1 MKYKTSELTGI
12 ELEFTVR
19 TLIGEFE
26 KDAPGA
32 TLQDY
37 IDAGGGFGLDWAT
50 CGPIIEH
57 ERISVVADHG
67 TDWLAAMPEHR
78 LGEWGTWTYSTTGT
92 TALEAA
98 MRAFVVT
105 KIGAEVEL

>member
-37 IDAGGGFGLDWAT
+37 IDAGGGFGLDWET

-57 ERISVVADHG
+57 ERIGVSHLGGGIGWFAGHCRPSGPGVADG
-67 TDWLAAMPEHR
+67 R
-78 LGEWGTWTYSTTGT
+78 GESP
-92 TALEAA
+92 LVAA
-98 MRAFVVT
+98 MRAFVGGRL
-105 KIGAEVEL
+105 GAEVDL